1 MNKQV
6 AEMLKTINDNIPALQ
21 AGASLSQVRSASFE
35 ARLQASI
42 EADRNTGH
50 VIGEKSIIDPWA
62 LNFYR

>member
-1 MNKQV
+1 MNTKIE
-6 AEMLKTINDNIPALQ
+6 EMLKTINDNLPALQ

-35 ARLQASI
+35 ARLQAKI
-42 EADRNTGH
+42 QADNNIGH